1 MGKHERTL
9 QAMLGHP
16 KPGNL
21 RWADVESL
29 LVHYGSEI
37 RARKGSAIVVSLGGQ
52 KAYFH
57 RPHPDDKADRGAIEN
72 ALELLRRAGY
82 VR

>member
-1 MGKHERTL
+1 
-9 QAMLGHP
+9 MLRHP
-16 KPGNL
+16 KPGSL

-29 LVHYGSEI
+29 LVRYGSEI
-37 RARKGSAIVVSLGGQ
+37 RVRKGSAIVVSLGGQ

>member
-1 MGKHERTL
+1 VGKHERTL
-9 QAMLGHP
+9 EAMLRHP
-16 KPGNL
+16 KPANL

-29 LVHYGSEI
+29 FVHHGAVI
-37 RARKGSAIVVSLGGQ
+37 RARKGSAIVVSLGGH
-52 KAYFH
+52 KAFFH

-72 ALELLRRAGY
+72 ALELLRRAGC